1 MSRSKFL
8 TVLGLSLFA
17 RGAVGDALAATVPPA
32 PPVGAS
38 VRFPAPDCEA
48 RIGYDRDM
56 VLRGYLIAKGTG
68 PTECVPFTSTA
79 VRPPAAGYAGD
90 FYVDEFSDAR
100 LRERWAACKA
110 DRACNARVGTPIS
123 KRIPPNREF
132 GMTDPQARYL
142 LGKVAEGG
150 VLDLRTIRR
159 PAFFAAKP
167 YEEAIARADQQAYTV
182 EFTAPAEPYE
192 RIHANLH
199 DDVKLRGW
207 YVRGDGIA
215 DGKGGK
221 VRALVIMSPGGGGRL
236 TAIDDPADHLYHND
250 PRTATTVLGD
260 FPNATTGSPGQRDW
274 RWHIHLLHQAGF
286 DVLSYDRRGVGVSSG
301 FSDINTL
308 QQGRDLLAVIADIGT
323 GNGMRALDPA
333 GAVHAGRDAASLL
346 TAGAPASGMPIL
358 LLGSSR
364 GTMSVGWAMARNF
377 DKACDYDLPAMPCAP
392 AEGNMNIKG
401 AILISE
407 FSSGVG
413 YTPAEMTSNDE
424 SRGLGRDRGLFVAGS
439 EVENNIVFFPSSA
452 ILASVSKWPA
462 AFYARGLWDYA
473 ASLEGTIASY
483 DRVQGLKEL
492 VVVRGPHPYETWP
505 AVEKERVSERMVAFA
520 RAAVLGQKELP
531 GGRPWITM
539 KDLAATA
546 SDVWEA
552 SSQPLP

>member
-1 MSRSKFL
+1 ML
-8 TVLGLSLFA
+8 LGMALLA
-17 RGAVGDALAATVPPA
+17 RPAVADNSSGGKPMA
-32 PPVGAS
+32 PPVAAS
-38 VRFPAPDCEA
+38 LRFPAPDCLA
-48 RIGYDRDM
+48 HVGYDRDM
-56 VLRGYLIAKGTG
+56 VLHGYLIGKGTA
-68 PTECVPFTSTA
+68 PVVCVPFTTTA
-79 VRPPAAGYAGD
+79 MRPPVAGYAGD

-100 LRERWAACKA
+100 LRERWAACKTDA
-110 DRACNARVGTPIS
+110 ACNARVGTPIA
-123 KRIPPNREF
+123 KRIPPNREYA
-132 GMTDPQARYL
+132 MTDAHARAL
-142 LGKVAEGG
+142 LGKIKEDGTV
-150 VLDLRTIRR
+150 DLRTIRR
-159 PAFFAAKP
+159 PAFFAVKP
-167 YEEAIARADQQAYTV
+167 YEEPIAAADAQTYIV

-192 RIHANLH
+192 RLHANLH

-207 YVRGDGIA
+207 YVRGDGID

-221 VRALVIMSPGGGGRL
+221 VRALVIMSAGGGGRL
-236 TAIDDPADHLYHND
+236 TAIDDPIDHLYHND
-250 PRTATTVLGD
+250 PRTAATVLGE

-274 RWHIHLLHQAGF
+274 RWHIALLHQAGF

-308 QQGRDLLAVIADIGT
+308 QQGRDILQAIADL
-323 GNGMRALDPA
+323 GNGQGMRTLDPA
-333 GAVHAGRDAASLL
+333 GTVHVGADAARILS
-346 TAGAPASGMPIL
+346 ADAPAAGMPIL

-364 GTMSVGWAMARNF
+364 GTMSAGWAMARNF
-377 DKACDYDLPAMPCAP
+377 DQACDYDLPAISCAP
-392 AEGNMNIKG
+392 PVGNKNIKG

-413 YTPAEMTSNDE
+413 YTPAEMTPNDE

-452 ILASVSKWPA
+452 ILASMGKWPA

-483 DRVQGLKEL
+483 DRVKGLKEL

-505 AVEKERVSERMVAFA
+505 AVEKERVSERMIAFA
-520 RAAVLGQKELP
+520 QAAVLGRTTSP
-531 GGRPWITM
+531 GGRSWTTM

-546 SDVWEA
+546 SDIWET